1 MMKTV
6 IFDMDGVLIDSEVI
20 YLKSLQKYLK
30 TLDIEED
37 LQTLSCLVGMNAK
50 DITEKLQNTYHLHHI
65 SLEELMEK
73 QDIYFDEELKET
85 KLTPMPHLITYLE
98 YLKAKNI
105 TLVLAS
111 SSDMHWINTVL
122 DEINVRKYF
131 DIIVSGESLKHS
143 KPNPDI
149 FYLAAEQAGCKHD
162 ECIVIEDSV
171 NGIKAG
177 KAANMFVIGYKGSII
192 QQDTSK
198 ADKEICDFCELY
210 T

>member
-20 YLKSLQKYLK
+20 FLKSLQKYLK

-50 DITEKLQNTYHLHHI
+50 DITQKLQNTYHLHHI
-65 SLEELMEK
+65 PIKELMEK
-73 QDIYFDEELKET
+73 QDLYFDEELKET
-85 KLTPMPHLITYLE
+85 ILTPMPHLITYLK
-98 YLKAKNI
+98 YLKEKDMTI
-105 TLVLAS
+105 VLAS

-122 DEINVRKYF
+122 DGIHVREYF
-131 DIIVSGESLKHS
+131 DIIISGENLKHS
-143 KPNPDI
+143 KPDPEI
-149 FYLAAEQAGCKHD
+149 FYLAAKQAGCKHD
-162 ECIVIEDSV
+162 ECMVIEDSV

-177 KAANMFVIGYKGSII
+177 KAADMYVIGYKGSII

-198 ADKEICDFCELY
+198 ADKEIYNFCELY